1 MPFIA
6 FLGCDGSGKSAV
18 IQGLKTKLEQ
28 DGHRVTLGH
37 WRPKALDASSDSSQ
51 SADDPHGKPKRG
63 FVASVLKLGWLWL
76 NWWIAWFRSLRAESR
91 SGFVLFDRYHGDLL
105 VDPSRY
111 RYGGPMWLAKL
122 VCRIMPRPDQ
132 VIFLD
137 APTEVLLAR
146 KQEVFE
152 ESLKTSRRK
161 YLELCAINHYFMIVD
176 ACPSLEVVIKTI
188 RDQLRSAKKS
198 K

>member
-18 IQGLKTKLEQ
+18 IQGLKIKLEQ

-37 WRPKALDASSDSSQ
+37 WRPKALDPSSDSSE
-51 SADDPHGKPKRG
+51 SADDPHGKPPRG

-91 SGFVLFDRYHGDLL
+91 SGYVLFDRYHGDLL
-105 VDPSRY
+105 VDPRRY

-122 VCRIMPRPDQ
+122 LSRMMPQPDQ

-137 APTEVLLAR
+137 ASPDILLSR
-146 KQEVFE
+146 KQEVGLEALAASRKQYRSTGDYLRNFKE
-152 ESLKTSRRK
+152 VDASESLESVIT
-161 YLELCAINHYFMIVD
+161 NVFN
-176 ACPSLEVVIKTI
+176 VV
-188 RDQLRSAKKS
+188 S
-198 K
+198 